1 MFKRWRSL
9 STAHERVNYYD
20 VLGVRPDASDDDIKT
35 AFRTKGARAHSMAV
49 ATPRASAC
57 PPTAAAALLDTPS
70 HNAPSPPLY
79 ANAQRKRCIQIRRL
93 ELQVD
98 PRPSSW

>member
-1 MFKRWRSL
+1 MFNFRWRSL

-49 ATPRASAC
+49 ATPRERLSAHGGGR
-57 PPTAAAALLDTPS
+57 TA
-70 HNAPSPPLY
+70 
-79 ANAQRKRCIQIRRL
+79 
-93 ELQVD
+93 
-98 PRPSSW
+98 